1 MCLIRILLFMH
12 SCIDTHLYIITIIS
26 SILDVKERLLIIA
39 KVSKQKSV
47 QHPLNSELKII
58 ICTRRYAAIYIAIC
72 VQHNHNNYIVTI
84 IQLQICCLEVFS
96 AG

>member
-1 MCLIRILLFMH
+1 MFDTYTPIHALLYRYT
-12 SCIDTHLYIITIIS
+12 SLYTIII
-26 SILDVKERLLIIA
+26 SILDVKERLLTFA
-39 KVSKQKSV
+39 KVAKQKSV

-84 IQLQICCLEVFS
+84 IQPQICCLEVFS